1 MSIEKEINQ
10 IVLAY
15 LKKAEGK
22 VAIMSPQDIA
32 KIVKEAAN
40 QGAMLGYG
48 VGMNTAIKTHKK
60 ELESAEL
67 TIKELNERVK
77 RLEFEAY
84 Q

>member
-15 LKKAEGK
+15 LKRAEGK
-22 VAIMSPQDIA
+22 IAIMSPQDIA

-48 VGMNTAIKTHKK
+48 VGMNTALNAHKR
-60 ELESAEL
+60 ELQAAEIS
-67 TIKELNERVK
+67 IKELTERVK
-77 RLEFEAY
+77 DLEM
-84 Q
+84 QIC

>member
-22 VAIMSPQDIA
+22 IAIMSPQDIA
-32 KIVKEAAN
+32 KIVKDAAN

-48 VGMNTAIKTHKK
+48 VGMNTALNAYKK
-60 ELESAEL
+60 DLEIAEL
-67 TIKELNERVK
+67 TIKELTERVK
-77 RLEFEAY
+77 DLEM
-84 Q
+84 QIC